1 LLTHNGNRFAFLGCN
16 YPGPASAQATANSP
30 GAAACDYDFLTNQIQ
45 QLRSEGIIPIVT
57 VQHAEYYHM
66 LLSENQVREFV
77 LLSDAGAVIVQG
89 SQSHFAQPKAF
100 SSQGFIDYGPGN
112 LFFDQMDRP
121 VKGTRNEFIT
131 RYTFYRGELLSIEL
145 TTWILEDYAQ
155 PREMTPDERTAFLK
169 MVFDA
174 SEAAMEEY
182 P

>member
-1 LLTHNGNRFAFLGCN
+1 
-16 YPGPASAQATANSP
+16 
-30 GAAACDYDFLTNQIQ
+30 
-45 QLRSEGIIPIVT
+45 
-57 VQHAEYYHM
+57 M
-66 LLSENQVREFV
+66 LLSENQVREFE
-77 LLSDAGAVIVQG
+77 LLSNAGAVIVQG

-155 PREMTPDERTAFLK
+155 PREMTPDERAAFLQLI
-169 MVFDA
+169 FDA
-174 SEAAMEEY
+174 SQAAMEEY